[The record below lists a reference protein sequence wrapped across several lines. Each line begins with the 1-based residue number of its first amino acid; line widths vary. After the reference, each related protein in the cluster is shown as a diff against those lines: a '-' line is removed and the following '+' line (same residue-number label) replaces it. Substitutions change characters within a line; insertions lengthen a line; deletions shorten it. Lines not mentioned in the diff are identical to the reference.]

1 MISFNEWE
9 RSSAAPAGGEFLD
22 LIKKGDFKL
31 KTTETTVKQPVYG
44 TDEKGGEAGSS
55 WLE

>member
-1 MISFNEWE
+1 MSEKE
-9 RSSAAPAGGEFLD
+9 GAAAPAGGEFLD

-31 KTTETTVKQPVYG
+31 KKTETTVKQPVYG

-55 WLE
+55 